1 MGRRLIWFVV
11 APLVM
16 LGSEAAH
23 AADYWI
29 EDPDPADRAKLLE
42 QTGHQYL
49 DYAPLGAGF
58 CLALLAFAFL
68 GAVRRGLNGGA
79 PAGRRLRLLPFAVLP
94 PLVFALQEHVERL
107 IHDRAFPWGAVLE
120 PTFPIG
126 LALTLPFALLAYL
139 VARAL
144 FAAGARFGR
153 TLRGERPAAEVRERP
168 HVVPEPRAV
177 RRPKLSPLATSVAGR
192 APPLAV

>member
-11 APLVM
+11 APLVV

-58 CLALLAFAFL
+58 CIALLAFAFL
-68 GAVRRGLNGGA
+68 GSVRRGLNGGA

-94 PLVFALQEHVERL
+94 LLVFALQEHLERL
-107 IHDRAFPWGAVLE
+107 FHDGAFPWHAVVE
-120 PTFPIG
+120 PTFGMG
-126 LALTLPFALLAYL
+126 LALQLPFALAAFL

-144 FAAGARFGR
+144 LAAGARLGR
-153 TLRGERPAAEVRERP
+153 TLRGERPVDEVRERP
-168 HVVPEPRAV
+168 SIVPRPRVVPRPRQ
-177 RRPKLSPLATSVAGR
+177 SPLATSLAGR